1 MPHLVRWHEELGD
14 GGLAVVGLHVQNATD
29 DAVKAKAKSLGM
41 RFAVTAGGSVDG
53 VKAAGIPHCVLFD
66 HTGKMVFDGHPKD
79 VEKKL
84 REAVAEMLAD
94 EAGSK
99 PGKAVTAALEA
110 FRKGGA
116 TGDLL
121 KKMTTLRDGPDGTAA
136 KEAKAVVAKLQSGAQ
151 ARLDEAKKD
160 QKDDPIAAYDAASSV
175 AGKWKGTAIG
185 KEAAELTARL
195 KESKEVVAELKARPV
210 LEKVR
215 ATEAA
220 ILSAA
225 KGKEPD
231 TAEFKKAFA
240 PQLKQL
246 DQTIGNLKKTAPGA
260 PSTAE
265 AEEIGKR
272 LGVGSK

>member
-14 GGLAVVGLHVQNATD
+14 GGLSVVGFHVQNATD
-29 DAVKAKAKSLGM
+29 DAVKAKAKGLGM

-53 VKAAGIPHCVLFD
+53 VKGGGIPHCVLFD
-66 HTGKMVFDGHPKD
+66 HTGKMVFDGHPTK
-79 VEKKL
+79 VEGKL
-84 REAVAEMLAD
+84 REAFADMLAE
-94 EAGSK
+94 EAGGK
-99 PGKAVTAALEA
+99 PGKGVTAALEA
-110 FRKGGA
+110 FKKGGTPA
-116 TGDLL
+116 DLL
-121 KKMTTLRDGPDGTAA
+121 KKMTALRDGAEGAA
-136 KEAKAVVAKLQSGAQ
+136 AKAVVAKLQSGAQ
-151 ARLDEAKKD
+151 ARLDEAKKE

-175 AGKWKGTAIG
+175 AGKWKGTAMG

-195 KESKEVVAELKARPV
+195 KEHKEVAAELKARPV

-220 ILSAA
+220 ILAAA

-246 DQTIGNLKKTAPGA
+246 DQTVTSLKKTAPGA
-260 PSTAE
+260 PSAVE

-272 LGVGSK
+272 LGAGGK

>member
-41 RFAVTAGGSVDG
+41 RFPLTAGGGVEG
-53 VKAAGIPHCVLFD
+53 VKAGGIPHCVLFD
-66 HTGKMVFDGHPKD
+66 HTGKMVFDGHPNK
-79 VEKKL
+79 VEAKL

-94 EAGSK
+94 EVSGK
-99 PGKAVTAALEA
+99 PSKAVTAALEA
-110 FRKGGA
+110 YKKGGTPA
-116 TGDLL
+116 DLL
-121 KKMTTLRDGPDGTAA
+121 KKMTSLRDGSDGTAA

-175 AGKWKGTAIG
+175 AGKWKGTPIG
-185 KEAAELTARL
+185 REAAELTAKL
-195 KESKEVVAELKARPV
+195 KDDKAVAAELKARPV

-220 ILSAA
+220 IMAAA

-246 DQTIGNLKKTAPGA
+246 DQTINNLKKTAPGA
-260 PSTAE
+260 PSTTE

-272 LGVGSK
+272 LGAGSK

>member
-14 GGLAVVGLHVQNATD
+14 GGLAVVGLHVQNATA
-29 DAVKAKAKSLGM
+29 DAVKAKAKSLGV

-53 VKAAGIPHCVLFD
+53 VKGGGIPHCVLFD
-66 HTGKMVFDGHPKD
+66 HTGKMVFDGHPTKA
-79 VEKKL
+79 EAKL
-84 REAVAEMLAD
+84 REAFADMLAD
-94 EAGSK
+94 EAGGK

-110 FRKGGA
+110 FKKGGT

-121 KKMTTLRDGPDGTAA
+121 RKMTSLRDGSDGASA

-151 ARLDEAKKD
+151 ARLDEAKKE
-160 QKDDPIAAYDAASSV
+160 QKDDPVAAYDAASSV

-195 KESKEVVAELKARPV
+195 KENKEVVAELKARPV
-210 LEKVR
+210 LEKIR

-220 ILSAA
+220 IMSAA

-246 DQTIGNLKKTAPGA
+246 DQTITSLKKAAPGA
-260 PSTAE
+260 PSTLE
-265 AEEIGKR
+265 AEEVGKR

>member
-14 GGLAVVGLHVQNATD
+14 GGLAVVGLHVQNATA
-29 DAVKAKAKSLGM
+29 DAVKAKAKSLGV

-53 VKAAGIPHCVLFD
+53 VKGGGIPHCVLFD
-66 HTGKMVFDGHPKD
+66 HTGKMVFDGHPTKA
-79 VEKKL
+79 EAKL
-84 REAVAEMLAD
+84 REAFADMLAD
-94 EAGSK
+94 EAGGK

-110 FRKGGA
+110 FKKGGT

-121 KKMTTLRDGPDGTAA
+121 RKMTSLRDGSDGASA

-151 ARLDEAKKD
+151 ARLDEAKKE
-160 QKDDPIAAYDAASSV
+160 QKDDPVAAYDAASSV

-195 KESKEVVAELKARPV
+195 KENKEVVAELKARPV
-210 LEKVR
+210 LEKIR

-220 ILSAA
+220 IVAAA

-246 DQTIGNLKKTAPGA
+246 DQTITSLKKAAPGA
-260 PSTAE
+260 PSTLE
-265 AEEIGKR
+265 AEEVGKR

>member
-29 DAVKAKAKSLGM
+29 DAVKAKAKSLGV
-41 RFAVTAGGSVDG
+41 RFAVTAGGSVEG
-53 VKAAGIPHCVLFD
+53 VKGGGIPHCVLFD

-84 REAVAEMLAD
+84 REAFADMLVD
-94 EAGSK
+94 EAGGK
-99 PGKAVTAALEA
+99 PSKAVSAALEA
-110 FRKGGA
+110 FKKGGTPA
-116 TGDLL
+116 DLL
-121 KKMTTLRDGPDGTAA
+121 KKMTALRDGSDGTAA
-136 KEAKAVVAKLQSGAQ
+136 KEAKAVVTKLQSGAQ

-175 AGKWKGTAIG
+175 AGKWRGTPMG
-185 KEAAELTARL
+185 KEAAELTAKL
-195 KESKEVVAELKARPV
+195 KDDKAVVAELKARPV
-210 LEKVR
+210 LEKIR

-220 ILSAA
+220 ITAAA

-246 DQTIGNLKKTAPGA
+246 DQTITNLKKTAPGA

-272 LGVGSK
+272 LGVGNK